1 LRIANKKRFKKGMEE
16 ETAEEGSQRYRY
28 RSVGLP
34 LRNTTDHL
42 KIFVSPMK
50 MPLSP
55 EQEKKPEVIRIES
68 EGFNDLTPNFDH
80 IQNLFV
86 EFEVLESKIKL
97 KVQELDKVNREM
109 DLLISSAVHKVR
121 NEGCLPTPE
130 EYDFTTEISRYSDMP
145 SSPGSYISNT
155 SQVEI
160 DINDKISRLAQRD
173 YNSPDVMKLKNI
185 SSLMMGVLNH
195 EVMDEDGHMKLM
207 NLNHDLKKLSSLILQ
222 DFESLVD
229 AYANE

>member
-1 LRIANKKRFKKGMEE
+1 LRIANKKRVKKGMEE
-16 ETAEEGSQRYRY
+16 ETTEEGSQRYRY

-34 LRNTTDHL
+34 LRNTTDHI

-55 EQEKKPEVIRIES
+55 EQEKKPEVVRIES
-68 EGFNDLTPNFDH
+68 EEFNDLTPNFDNV
-80 IQNLFV
+80 QKLLA
-86 EFEVLESKIKL
+86 ELEVLESKIKL
-97 KVQELDKVNREM
+97 KVQELDTVNKEM
-109 DLLISSAVHKVR
+109 DLLINSAVHKER
-121 NEGCLPTPE
+121 NDGYLPTPD
-130 EYDFTTEISRYSDMP
+130 EYDFNTEISRYSDMP
-145 SSPGSYISNT
+145 SSPESHISNT

-160 DINDKISRLAQRD
+160 DINDKISRLAHRD

-185 SSLMMGVLNH
+185 SSLIMGLLSH
-195 EVMDEDGHMKLM
+195 EIIDEDGHMKLM
-207 NLNHDLKKLSSLILQ
+207 NVNHDLKKLSSKMLQ